1 MVDTAN
7 APAVAAPAVP
17 ATAPGA
23 PAAAPAAA
31 PSRLTSSD
39 QARLNR
45 VGSNIRSLAQRVEA
59 AGLPVLLNEPEV
71 TNFRNSIANSRTELA
86 GFPGDAAG
94 VAEEVRNLDAV
105 AAKLEARLSDAKAK
119 GAALGDVEAELGA
132 IEARIR
138 GLEVPP
144 PQAYKPEE
152 GPAAAGQLVK
162 TLLEIKAR
170 SVADVATVER
180 FAQAGFKDQRIDRL
194 RHWAG
199 AERQRRADE
208 TLRAMQQASEAEVQ
222 RGLQHVAFHAATDPA
237 EADHRANRLL
247 GEGRRQAA
255 LDEFQRGS
263 AAVET
268 ATAIDAALSR
278 QGGPDRAAQAKAM
291 TDGRTGYE
299 AKYRVALAGA
309 RMPAAGMTDAKYLA
323 IAREVLANPA
333 YGKIAPAKRLVINSK
348 QVARHEKKE
357 AEIRPGTVSTTAA
370 IYHWVWDEFQVATA
384 EPAGDEHYVFYN
396 TLKFFHQGAPTTPT
410 GRWVLAG
417 RFQGE
422 RILAENIDK

>member
-132 IEARIR
+132 IE
-138 GLEVPP
+138 
-144 PQAYKPEE
+144 
-152 GPAAAGQLVK
+152 
-162 TLLEIKAR
+162 AR